1 MDYSKIGY
9 HFGVLN
15 RRSQA
20 YITYVC
26 KPYDITYSEYVI
38 LMELYLGDGVSQD
51 ELVQRLTA
59 DKGLVARTSK
69 SLEGKG
75 FISRRQDTA
84 DKRLKRLYLTTQG
97 EALRHP
103 LQEILQAWIE
113 ALREGLDEETLA
125 TVIKGLEQIA
135 RKAATLDITHIST
148 ERKGTLHETEQIS
161 GDNTGR
167 SVTP

>member
-1 MDYSKIGY
+1 MDYSQIGY

-20 YITYVC
+20 YITYAC

-51 ELVQRLTA
+51 ELVQHLTA

-69 SLEGKG
+69 SLEAKG
-75 FISRRQDTA
+75 FISRQQDRN
-84 DKRLKRLYLTTQG
+84 DKRLKRLYLTDQG
-97 EALRHP
+97 EALRQR
-103 LQEILQAWIE
+103 LQDILQRWIE
-113 ALREGLDEETLA
+113 ALREGMNEDALA
-125 TVIKGLEQIA
+125 TVIQGLEQIA

-148 ERKGTLHETEQIS
+148 ERKETLHET
-161 GDNTGR
+161 
-167 SVTP
+167 